1 MRTRL
6 LAVALTAAVAAIV
19 LPTTA
24 YAAPAPITDAN
35 LKTLDPTSACVRGAA
50 RPVVNG
56 LHPRLQAFVPSDG
69 TSASVQFRVTNTA
82 DGTEIFTGES
92 SQKLTGTWYEPGL
105 APNLVDATTY
115 AWQARVVNNTGTSAW
130 SNPCELT
137 VDIVRPNSPDLTVS
151 PGPYKVGQQI
161 TLTFGNAGST
171 DVVDYGYSLG
181 TDEPTGHVAVCP
193 GKVKLKLTSSG
204 PTTIKAWAFD
214 RAGNRSAG
222 PTEVRISVGS

>member
-6 LAVALTAAVAAIV
+6 LTVALTATVAAIV

-35 LKTLDPTSACVRGAA
+35 LKTLDPTTACVRGTA
-50 RPVVNG
+50 RPVING
-56 LHPRLQAFVPSDG
+56 LRPRLQAFVAADG

-82 DGTEIFTGES
+82 DGSETFTGES

-105 APNLVDATTY
+105 APNLVDATY
-115 AWQARVVNNTGTSAW
+115 AWQARVVNSTGTSAW

-137 VDIVRPNSPDLTVS
+137 VDTVRPNSPDLAVS

-161 TLTFGNAGST
+161 TLTFGSAGST
-171 DVVDYGYSLG
+171 DVVDYGYAIG
-181 TDEPTGHVAVCP
+181 TEEPTGHVAVCP
-193 GKVKLKLTSSG
+193 GKVKLKLASSG
-204 PTTIKAWAFD
+204 PQTVKAWAFD
-214 RAGNRSAG
+214 RAGNRSAT
-222 PTEVRISVGS
+222 PTEIRISVGS